1 MHFYYLDEAGCT
13 GGNLNDDKQPV
24 FVLGGV
30 SVRDKSWNKT
40 QEKFSE
46 IISQY
51 FDGNVPKNFELHA
64 AELLSPNGK
73 NSFECH
79 ERSKRSELALAILS
93 LLNALRHDVHL
104 FAIDK
109 QKLADGE
116 LSLELPY
123 DHKIPYLV
131 AYDYLLTKINSFI
144 KNNLGRS
151 ARGMIILD
159 KKDYF
164 HSSIEEITRHR
175 RFDGVASSRI
185 KRIVEFSYPV
195 DSAKNPMIQ
204 FSDLVVFCAKKFFEI
219 DAGYRDNY
227 PDDAKQFFAKCYQI
241 IDCRIRSK
249 NVIPRGGRNSEHIDS
264 FLGNIRCK
272 PTQGWKQKYG
282 IE

>member
-13 GGNLNDDKQPV
+13 GGDINNDEQPV

-64 AELLSPNGK
+64 ADLLSRQGGGIFK
-73 NSFECH
+73 NH
-79 ERSKRSELALAILS
+79 EISKRKGLALEVLY
-93 LLNALRHDVHL
+93 LLNDKGHDVNL

-109 QKLADGE
+109 QKLADSE
-116 LSLELPY
+116 LSIELSY

-131 AYDYLLTKINSFI
+131 AYDYLLTKINWFI
-144 KNNLGRS
+144 KKKLGKS

-159 KKDYF
+159 KKDQF
-164 HSSIEEITRHR
+164 HNHIEEISRHR

-185 KRIVEFSYPV
+185 KWIVEFSYPV

-241 IDCRIRSK
+241 IDGRIRAK